1 VAGLVHTGPVTDD
14 PTPDLRTQRQRM
26 EAGDLYVVDNEI
38 AAMHQRAVA
47 LTEAYNTTPTAD
59 PTRRR
64 KILGDLLGGVGPDV
78 EVRAPFQCDY
88 GTYIRIGDRTFVNF
102 GLVALD
108 VMPIT
113 IGDDVQIGPNVQLLT
128 ATHPL
133 DPALRRARWEAGEP
147 ITIGDNVWLGGGV
160 IVLPGVTIG
169 KDAVVGAGAVVTRA
183 VPPGAV
189 AVGNPARVIRT
200 VDR

>member
-1 VAGLVHTGPVTDD
+1 
-14 PTPDLRTQRQRM
+14 M
-26 EAGDLYVVDNEI
+26 EAGDRYVVDDEI
-38 AAMHQRAVA
+38 AAMHRRAVS
-47 LTEAYNTTPTAD
+47 LTEAYNATPAAD
-59 PTRRR
+59 PTRRGA
-64 KILGDLLGGVGPDV
+64 LLDQLLGAVGPDV
-78 EVRAPFQCDY
+78 EVRAPFHCDY
-88 GTYIRIGDRTFVNF
+88 GTYIRIGARTFVNF

-160 IVLPGVTIG
+160 IVLPGVSIG
-169 KDAVVGAGAVVTRA
+169 EDAVVGAGAVVTRA

-189 AVGNPARVIRT
+189 AVGNPARVIRS